1 MLYSNFIMVVPNDTK
16 AYPDIGKFE
25 GIKTSYFQMP
35 EWSELCIKGVVPA
48 KNSILDIKTDKPEL
62 NEKINI
68 RAKQQGKENIIKLKH
83 GQVITMDENEL
94 FFGII
99 NVPKDMKIFAVGARF

>member
-1 MLYSNFIMVVPNDTK
+1 MYSNFIMVVPNDIK

-25 GIKTSYFQMP
+25 GTKTSYFQMP
-35 EWSELCIKGVVPA
+35 KGSELCIKGVIPT

-62 NEKINI
+62 NEKIHV
-68 RAKQQGKENIIKLKH
+68 RAKQQGKENIIELKH
-83 GQVITMDENEL
+83 GQVIAMDENEL

-99 NVPKDMKIFAVGARF
+99 NVPEDMRVFAIGARY